1 MKRSIGMTLVAF
13 MFMIGLLG
21 YPNARTTVAGGA
33 GTRLTPSALTPMR
46 GQGGLGPSL
55 VSVNGRQLIVRKR
68 NGDGTLSAPSPY
80 TIRGTDWSPASTDTI
95 SAVDDPIHGRRIQF
109 GIWAARDIPMI
120 KNMNANTVFTYMDPG
135 LDSTGM
141 NVLDQL
147 YNNGL
152 MIVMTV
158 FDGGTD
164 TTRTMQAV
172 NFFKNH
178 PAILAW
184 NLGIE
189 WNINPPISVP
199 GMAQRMHDAAD
210 LVKGLDSNHPVMT
223 SYGDIDINAPDLRL
237 SDTKSYV
244 NGTCANVDVWALNI
258 FRNSDFGTLF
268 DQWKAIT
275 GKPMLLGEFGTDAVL
290 TYNQNHPPNGSV
302 VETMQSQWERAE
314 WNHLAKNLS
323 ANHPGKVAIGGF
335 LFEWNDEWWK
345 VTPPGQQDLNGGDG
359 TVCGGHPDNFCNEE
373 YFGIVALDQ
382 MNTTRV
388 PRATYNT
395 MTTAFAA
402 GYQPPVNPAQ
412 IFRATSAGF
421 AVPNTGQGFGR
432 FYKGNVLAYDRE
444 SVAGRGFNVAVVD
457 PCTGDLTAQT
467 YDTWERSTQ
476 QAVMT
481 ALTNFLNN
489 LPNGVL
495 VMLAVGDDAGLTAFD
510 SCTHLTASWVGDLYS
525 ALHSLGAVQIDAY
538 CYRDSWAMT
547 VIKGNP
553 ASKNE
558 SLHSNA
564 MTPAETSALFTLP
577 ILSAISPSSRQ
588 FCASPG
594 TGTISVSVPTGCNWI
609 ATVDPSTAF
618 VSINTG
624 GSGTG
629 NGIVTYSVA
638 SNNSGAVRTGT
649 ITIAGQLFTI
659 VQSEAG
665 GSSGRT
671 SFNFDGDAKTDQSV
685 WRPSTGVW
693 LIKNSSNG
701 STTSVGWGINGDK
714 LAPGDYDGDGKTD
727 TAIWRPSTGAWFIIN
742 SSDGSTKTV
751 GWGVNTDVPAPA
763 DYDGDGKTDTAVW
776 RPSNGSWFI
785 INSSNGS
792 VTIVGWG
799 VNGDV
804 PVAGDYDGDGKSDV
818 AVWRPST
825 GVWFIIKSSNG
836 STMIQGWGVPG
847 DKAVP
852 GDYDGDG
859 KTDIAIWR
867 PSTGVWFIINSVDGS
882 PRVQGWGI
890 SGDVPVPGDYD
901 GDGRTDVAVWRPSSG
916 TWFIINSSN
925 GSTSMVAWGING
937 DTPVP
942 SAFVQ

>member
-21 YPNARTTVAGGA
+21 YPYAGTTVAGSA
-33 GTRLTPSALTPMR
+33 GTRLTPSALA

-95 SAVDDPIHGRRIQF
+95 STIDDPIHGRRLQF

-141 NVLDQL
+141 SVLDQL

-290 TYNQNHPPNGSV
+290 TYNQSHPPSGSV

-345 VTPPGQQDLNGGDG
+345 VAPPGQQDLDGGDG

-382 MNTTRV
+382 TNTTRL

-395 MTTAFAA
+395 ITTAFAA
-402 GYQPPVNPAQ
+402 NYQPPANQ
-412 IFRATSAGF
+412 ERIFRASSAG
-421 AVPNTGQGFGR
+421 AQVPNTSCGFGR
-432 FYKGNVLAYDRE
+432 LYKGTVRLFDMPGCTLNG
-444 SVAGRGFNVAVVD
+444 GRGFNVAAID
-457 PCTGDLTAQT
+457 PCTGELLQPAQN
-467 YDTWERSTQ
+467 YDTYNTRSSGTD
-476 QAVMT
+476 MI
-481 ALTNFLNN
+481 ALTNFLNG
-489 LPNGVL
+489 LPNGTL
-495 VMLAVGDDAGLTAFD
+495 VMLAVGDEAGLNNFT
-510 SCTHLTASWVGDLYS
+510 SCTHLGFSWIEPFYQ
-525 ALHSLGAVQIDAY
+525 ALESLGSTQIRSY
-538 CYRDSWAMT
+538 CYQNSWAF
-547 VIKGNP
+547 VAIKGNP
-553 ASKNE
+553 ASKSE
-558 SLHSNA
+558 DLKTNA
-564 MTPAETSALFTLP
+564 EASAQITLSP
-577 ILSAISPSSRQ
+577 SSAISPASRS
-588 FCASPG
+588 FSASPG
-594 TGTISVSVPTGCNWI
+594 SGTIRVSVPGGCNW
-609 ATVDPSTAF
+609 TA
-618 VSINTG
+618 VSNDGFITI
-624 GSGTG
+624 GSGSSGSG
-629 NGIVTYSVA
+629 NGIVTYSVMG
-638 SNNSGAVRTGT
+638 NTDLVRTGT
-649 ITIAGQLFTI
+649 MTIAGQLFTI
-659 VQSEAG
+659 TQSEAG

-671 SFNFDGDAKTDQSV
+671 SFNFDGDPKTDQSV

-714 LAPGDYDGDGKTD
+714 IAPGDYDGDGKTD

-751 GWGVNTDVPAPA
+751 GWGVNGDVPAPA

-776 RPSNGSWFI
+776 RPSSGVWFI

-792 VTIVGWG
+792 VTIVSWG

-804 PVAGDYDGDGKSDV
+804 PVAGDYDGDGKSDI

-836 STMIQGWGVPG
+836 STIIQGWGVPG

-852 GDYDGDG
+852 GDYDGDS

-882 PRVQGWGI
+882 TRVQGWGV

-901 GDGRTDVAVWRPSSG
+901 GDGRTDVAVWRPSNG

-925 GSTSMVAWGING
+925 GSTSMVVWGVNG